1 MPSKQDL
8 ANRGLRLWQEW
19 QVKPAPVQ
27 FDAKPKPAVEVSET
41 AAAGAAEKTKIIP

>member
-19 QVKPAPVQ
+19 QVKPSPDR
-27 FDAKPKPAVEVSET
+27 FERKPQRAAENSET
-41 AAAGAAEKTKIIP
+41 DSDTSEKTKILS